1 MTLQV
6 FGKRVKVRAGNG
18 QQRREGRD
26 VSAPRRQRV
35 GGRAVTAAPLERAP
49 RPPGAAPDALA
60 LHVRGLS
67 VGFPTRSGLVPAVRD
82 VGLDVRRGQLLA
94 LLGESGSGK
103 SVTARAVMGLLAGST
118 AQVHADAIEV
128 AGTDLLACSPEELRR
143 LRGATMGLVFQDAL
157 SALNPV
163 LRVGDQIG
171 ELYRQHRGASRKQAR
186 AQATEMLA
194 LVGIPG
200 AGARVDDYPHQF
212 SGGMRQRLLIAMAI
226 ALEPQLLIAD
236 EPTTALDVTVQ
247 AQILELL
254 DRLRR
259 ELDMGVLLIT
269 HDLGVVCEVA
279 DEVAVMYAG
288 RIVETASADALFD
301 RPAHP
306 YTEALLVSVPQA
318 GRIGADLPVIPGSP
332 PVPTAVPSGCPFHP
346 RCAWSVDACRS
357 ERPEL
362 LPVAPSRRA
371 ACLRAEEV
379 LHAEL

>member
-1 MTLQV
+1 MT
-6 FGKRVKVRAGNG
+6 
-18 QQRREGRD
+18 
-26 VSAPRRQRV
+26 APAQ
-35 GGRAVTAAPLERAP
+35 G
-49 RPPGAAPDALA
+49 LA

-67 VGFPTRSGLVPAVRD
+67 VSFPTRHGLVPVVRD
-82 VGLDVRRGQLLA
+82 VGLDVRNGQLLA

-103 SVTARAVMGLLAGST
+103 SVTARAVMGLLAGTS
-118 AQVHADAIEV
+118 AQVSADAIEV
-128 AGTDLLACSPEELRR
+128 AGTDVLACTPEELRC

-171 ELYRQHRGASRKQAR
+171 ELYRQHRGDTRRQAR

-194 LVGIPG
+194 LVGIPD
-200 AGARVDDYPHQF
+200 AGSRVNDYPHQF

-247 AQILELL
+247 AQILELI

-259 ELDMGVLLIT
+259 ELNMGVLLIT

-288 RIVETASADALFD
+288 RIVESASADALFD

-318 GRIGADLPVIPGSP
+318 GRIGVDLPVIPGSP
-332 PVPTAVPSGCPFHP
+332 PVPSALPSGCPYHP
-346 RCAWSVDACRS
+346 RCGWAIEACRTQ
-357 ERPEL
+357 RPEL
-362 LPVAPSRRA
+362 LPVALHRQA

-379 LHAEL
+379 LRADR